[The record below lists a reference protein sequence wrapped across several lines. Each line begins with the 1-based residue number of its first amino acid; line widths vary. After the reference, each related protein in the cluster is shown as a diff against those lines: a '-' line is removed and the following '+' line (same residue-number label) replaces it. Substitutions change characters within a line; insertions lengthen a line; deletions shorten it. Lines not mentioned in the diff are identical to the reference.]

1 MSDYTK
7 YTKQEMQAYAIA
19 KNIKENQI
27 VIVGTGLPL
36 IGASLAK
43 RAVCPSCH
51 PIVESGLMDCDPV
64 EVPRSVGDNRFM
76 AHCAVQWPNIRFVGF
91 EANEWLHDED
101 RLVAFI
107 GGAQIDP
114 YGNVNSTCIFGKG
127 DYLQPTTRFTGS
139 GGANGIATYCNTIIM
154 MQHQKRRFMDH
165 VDYITSCGWMDG
177 PGGRERAGLPGNR
190 GPQMVVTDL
199 GIMASEYVLHKIS
212 VLIYAT
218 VALLLGGDWLEQS
231 ASGLAR
237 YLLIGYVIGALI
249 VIALTLLYTW
259 DKVLKLVLMLLDKLP
274 HTPKW
279 DERREEWANSLTELN
294 REAKKVLLVPSI
306 RVKGIAVSLVKLFV
320 LYSIPYAALRLVG
333 CTTLN
338 FAQAQLLASLM
349 LLITSALP
357 NVAGVGPMEFA
368 FLLLFAPW
376 ADTAIASSALV
387 LYHVATYFFPFLL
400 SVIVFLREEKK
411 SLKGFDAQSA

>member
-91 EANEWLHDED
+91 EANEWLHDAD
-101 RLVAFI
+101 RLIAFI
-107 GGAQIDP
+107 
-114 YGNVNSTCIFGKG
+114 
-127 DYLQPTTRFTGS
+127 

-199 GIMASEYVLHKIS
+199 GIMKFDEETKRMYLAYYYPFSSPEMVQENTGFEIDVSRAELMEGPSPEIIR
-212 VLIYAT
+212 LI
-218 VALLLGGDWLEQS
+218 
-231 ASGLAR
+231 
-237 YLLIGYVIGALI
+237 
-249 VIALTLLYTW
+249 
-259 DKVLKLVLMLLDKLP
+259 
-274 HTPKW
+274 
-279 DERREEWANSLTELN
+279 REEIDPGQAFI
-294 REAKKVLLVPSI
+294 KVP
-306 RVKGIAVSLVKLFV
+306 KDK
-320 LYSIPYAALRLVG
+320 
-333 CTTLN
+333 
-338 FAQAQLLASLM
+338 
-349 LLITSALP
+349 
-357 NVAGVGPMEFA
+357 
-368 FLLLFAPW
+368 
-376 ADTAIASSALV
+376 
-387 LYHVATYFFPFLL
+387 
-400 SVIVFLREEKK
+400 
-411 SLKGFDAQSA
+411 

>member
-76 AHCAVQWPNIRFVGF
+76 AHCAVQWPNIRFVG
-91 EANEWLHDED
+91 
-101 RLVAFI
+101 
-107 GGAQIDP
+107 
-114 YGNVNSTCIFGKG
+114 KG

-199 GIMASEYVLHKIS
+199 GIMKFDEETKRMYLAYYYPFSSPEMVQENTGFEIDVSRAELMEGPSPEIIR
-212 VLIYAT
+212 LI
-218 VALLLGGDWLEQS
+218 
-231 ASGLAR
+231 
-237 YLLIGYVIGALI
+237 
-249 VIALTLLYTW
+249 
-259 DKVLKLVLMLLDKLP
+259 
-274 HTPKW
+274 
-279 DERREEWANSLTELN
+279 REEIDPGQAFI
-294 REAKKVLLVPSI
+294 KVP
-306 RVKGIAVSLVKLFV
+306 KDK
-320 LYSIPYAALRLVG
+320 
-333 CTTLN
+333 
-338 FAQAQLLASLM
+338 
-349 LLITSALP
+349 
-357 NVAGVGPMEFA
+357 
-368 FLLLFAPW
+368 
-376 ADTAIASSALV
+376 
-387 LYHVATYFFPFLL
+387 
-400 SVIVFLREEKK
+400 
-411 SLKGFDAQSA
+411 

>member
-101 RLVAFI
+101 RLVA
-107 GGAQIDP
+107 
-114 YGNVNSTCIFGKG
+114 CI
-127 DYLQPTTRFTGS
+127 

-154 MQHQKRRFMDH
+154 MQHQKRRFIDH

-199 GIMASEYVLHKIS
+199 GIMKFDDETKRMYCAYMFPGVTPEIIQENTGFEIDCSRAETFEAPPAEIIR
-212 VLIYAT
+212 LI
-218 VALLLGGDWLEQS
+218 
-231 ASGLAR
+231 
-237 YLLIGYVIGALI
+237 
-249 VIALTLLYTW
+249 
-259 DKVLKLVLMLLDKLP
+259 
-274 HTPKW
+274 
-279 DERREEWANSLTELN
+279 REEIDPGQAFI
-294 REAKKVLLVPSI
+294 KVP
-306 RVKGIAVSLVKLFV
+306 K
-320 LYSIPYAALRLVG
+320 
-333 CTTLN
+333 
-338 FAQAQLLASLM
+338 
-349 LLITSALP
+349 
-357 NVAGVGPMEFA
+357 
-368 FLLLFAPW
+368 
-376 ADTAIASSALV
+376 
-387 LYHVATYFFPFLL
+387 
-400 SVIVFLREEKK
+400 EK
-411 SLKGFDAQSA
+411 

>member
-51 PIVESGLMDCDPV
+51 PIVESGLMDCSPV

-76 AHCAVQWPNIRFVGF
+76 AHCAVQWPNVRFVGF
-91 EANEWLHDED
+91 EANEWLHNED

-114 YGNVNSTCIFGKG
+114 YGNVNSTCIYGKG
-127 DYLQPTTRFTGS
+127 DYVKPQTRFTGS

-154 MQHQKRRFMDH
+154 MQHQKRRFMEKI
-165 VDYITSCGWMDG
+165 DYITSCGWMDG

-199 GIMASEYVLHKIS
+199 GIMKFDEETKRMY
-212 VLIYAT
+212 
-218 VALLLGGDWLEQS
+218 
-231 ASGLAR
+231 LA
-237 YLLIGYVIGALI
+237 
-249 VIALTLLYTW
+249 
-259 DKVLKLVLMLLDKLP
+259 
-274 HTPKW
+274 
-279 DERREEWANSLTELN
+279 
-294 REAKKVLLVPSI
+294 VLLPRDGAGEHRLRDRPVPRRADGGPRSRHHQAHPRGDRPRPGLHQGAEGVI
-306 RVKGIAVSLVKLFV
+306 DSLF
-320 LYSIPYAALRLVG
+320 
-333 CTTLN
+333 
-338 FAQAQLLASLM
+338 
-349 LLITSALP
+349 
-357 NVAGVGPMEFA
+357 
-368 FLLLFAPW
+368 
-376 ADTAIASSALV
+376 
-387 LYHVATYFFPFLL
+387 
-400 SVIVFLREEKK
+400 
-411 SLKGFDAQSA
+411 

>member
-1 MSDYTK
+1 MSQKPQRGKIGQHLHTILTLSDVIIINIVYLIVNSLTDGFA
-7 YTKQEMQAYAIA
+7 TNRQRLAWLLVNVAYLPTAYLLGKSHRARTIPMNHVLRNA
-19 KNIKENQI
+19 FKAVGVHALTFITLLYFLEFDFIPWQTLALFYGLLLVALPLWWSCTRLMVKELRSRGYNYRRI

-43 RAVCPSCH
+43 RAICPSCH

-199 GIMASEYVLHKIS
+199 GIMKFDEETKRMYLAYYYPFSSPEMVQENTGFEIDVSRAELMEGPSPEIIR
-212 VLIYAT
+212 LI
-218 VALLLGGDWLEQS
+218 
-231 ASGLAR
+231 
-237 YLLIGYVIGALI
+237 
-249 VIALTLLYTW
+249 
-259 DKVLKLVLMLLDKLP
+259 
-274 HTPKW
+274 
-279 DERREEWANSLTELN
+279 REEIDPGQAFI
-294 REAKKVLLVPSI
+294 KVP
-306 RVKGIAVSLVKLFV
+306 KDK
-320 LYSIPYAALRLVG
+320 
-333 CTTLN
+333 
-338 FAQAQLLASLM
+338 
-349 LLITSALP
+349 
-357 NVAGVGPMEFA
+357 
-368 FLLLFAPW
+368 
-376 ADTAIASSALV
+376 
-387 LYHVATYFFPFLL
+387 
-400 SVIVFLREEKK
+400 
-411 SLKGFDAQSA
+411 